1 MSAKGEL
8 TVNSKERVKIT
19 MAHEEADRIP
29 INFRATDQIIQRMSR
44 QMCSDYFGIL
54 NHFHVDFREVT
65 PPYIGPRLQ
74 EAEDGSEIDIWGVGR
89 KEIISETARDVMIS
103 VNPLKDANSPEEI
116 KNHKW
121 PRAEWFDFSIVK
133 QMCHDFGEYAISTP
147 GIHIEGYHGV
157 FHLLTYLF
165 GMEKAMLDLVI
176 NPELLKVAVKEI
188 MKFYTSYYERLFES
202 AEGMIDF
209 LFYKDDFG
217 AQNNLLIGPDMFM
230 EFFYPNIKQLSD
242 LAGNYGAKLM
252 LHSCGSV
259 IGLIPQFI
267 EAGTAVLDPIQV
279 TAKDM
284 DIRELKRRFGDQL
297 TFHGGID
304 VQHLMPF
311 GSIDEI
317 KATAKETVEILGK
330 NGGYF
335 FSPSHRFQ
343 PNTPVE
349 SIKALYETASE
360 YCRYQ

>member
-1 MSAKGEL
+1 M
-8 TVNSKERVKIT
+8 NSKDRVRIT

-29 INFRATDQIIQRMSR
+29 INFRATDQIIQKMSR

-54 NHFHVDFREVT
+54 NHFHVDFREIT
-65 PPYIGPRLQ
+65 PPYIGPSFQ
-74 EAEDGSEIDIWGVGR
+74 DAADGSEIDIWGVGR
-89 KEIISETARDVMIS
+89 KEIITETARDVMIS
-103 VNPLKDANSPEEI
+103 INPLKDADSPEEI

-121 PRAEWFDFSIVK
+121 PQAEWFDFSIVK
-133 QMCHDFGEYAISTP
+133 QMCHDFREYAISTP

-188 MKFYTSYYERLFES
+188 MKFYTEYYERFFES

-217 AQNNLLIGPDMFM
+217 AQNNLLIGPDMFR
-230 EFFYPNIKQLSD
+230 EFFYPNIKELSD

-259 IGLIPQFI
+259 IKLIPKFI
-267 EAGTAVLDPIQV
+267 EAGAVVLDPVQV

-284 DIRELKRRFGDQL
+284 DIRELKSLFGEQL

-311 GSIDEI
+311 GSIDKI
-317 KATAKETVEILGK
+317 RIAAKETIEVLGK

-343 PNTPVE
+343 PNTPME
-349 SIKALYETASE
+349 NIIALYEAASE
-360 YCRYQ
+360 YGRYH

>member
-1 MSAKGEL
+1 M
-8 TVNSKERVKIT
+8 NSKERVKIT
-19 MAHEEADRIP
+19 MDHKEADRIP
-29 INFRATDQIIQRMSR
+29 INFRATDQIIRRMSSKL
-44 QMCSDYFGIL
+44 CSDYFGIL
-54 NHFHVDFREVT
+54 NHYHVDFREVT
-65 PPYIGPRLQ
+65 PPYIGPILKKI
-74 EAEDGSEIDIWGVGR
+74 EDGSEIDIWGVGR
-89 KEIISETARDVMIS
+89 KEIITEAARDVMIS
-103 VNPLKDANSPEEI
+103 INPLKDAISPEEI

-121 PRAEWFDFSIVK
+121 PQAEWFDFSVVK
-133 QMCHDFGEYAISTP
+133 QMCQDFREYAISTP

-165 GMEKAMLDLVI
+165 GMEKAMLYLVI

-188 MKFYTSYYERLFES
+188 MKFYTKYYERLFES
-202 AEGMIDF
+202 AGGMIDF

-230 EFFYPNIKQLSD
+230 EFFYPNIKELSD

-259 IGLIPQFI
+259 IKLIPKFI
-267 EAGTAVLDPIQV
+267 EAGTVVLDPIQV

-284 DIRELKRRFGDQL
+284 DIHELKRRFGEQL

-317 KATAKETVEILGK
+317 RIAAKETIETLGNK
-330 NGGYF
+330 GGYF
-335 FSPSHRFQ
+335 FCPSHRFQ
-343 PNTPVE
+343 PNTPIE
-349 SIKALYETASE
+349 NIIALYEAASE
-360 YCRYQ
+360 YGKYH

>member
-1 MSAKGEL
+1 M
-8 TVNSKERVKIT
+8 NSKERVKIT

-29 INFRATDQIIQRMSR
+29 MNFRATDQIIHKMAR
-44 QMCSDYFGIL
+44 QMCTDYFGIL
-54 NHFHVDFREVT
+54 HRYHVDFREVT
-65 PPYIGPRLQ
+65 PPYIGPKFLM
-74 EAEDGSEIDIWGVGR
+74 ADDGSQIDMWGVGR
-89 KEIISETARDVMIS
+89 KEIITEITSDVMITI
-103 VNPLKDANSPEEI
+103 NPLKDADSIEEI

-121 PRAEWFDFSIVK
+121 PRAEWFDFSIIK
-133 QMCHDFGEYAISTP
+133 PMCHDFREYAISTP

-165 GMEKAMLDLVI
+165 GMEKTMLYLVTK
-176 NPELLKVAVKEI
+176 PELLKAAVKEI
-188 MKFYTSYYERLFES
+188 MKFFTKYYERLFES
-202 AEGMIDF
+202 AEGMIDL

-217 AQNNLLIGPDMFM
+217 SQNNLLIGPDTFK
-230 EFFYPNIKQLSD
+230 EFFYPNIRALSD
-242 LAGNYGAKLM
+242 LAGNYGASLM

-259 IGLIPQFI
+259 IKLIPEFI
-267 EAGTAVLDPIQV
+267 KAGTIVLDPIQV

-284 DIRELKRRFGDQL
+284 DIRELKRRFGDEI

-317 KATAKETVEILGK
+317 KIAAKETIDVLGK

-343 PNTPVE
+343 PDTPVAN
-349 SIKALYETASE
+349 IIALYDAASE
-360 YCRYQ
+360 YGRYH